1 MTGSAAG
8 EGDGRALRFV
18 VAALLGAF
26 FGLATASPST
36 TLSTIFFVAA
46 AVAGLIA
53 ASHTAAELTG
63 PDRLG
68 GIGANLAATGATVF
82 GASAV
87 QSVGPGWPGLSIV
100 VAPLGGLAAVWW
112 LAHDR
117 YDDNPRWLV
126 SLIGA
131 GFGGFFGFTSVLI
144 AALNQRD
151 EVTAIHRFGFAVAGM
166 LLFASTVVTVVGAV
180 GFLRAARSGR

>member
-1 MTGSAAG
+1 MN
-8 EGDGRALRFV
+8 RADTTPDLAFRAV
-18 VAALLGAF
+18 IASLVGAF
-26 FGLATASPST
+26 LGLATANPST
-36 TLSTIFFVAA
+36 SLSTIFFVVA
-46 AVAGLIA
+46 AVAGLVA
-53 ASHTAAELTG
+53 ASQTATELDG

-82 GASAV
+82 GATAV

-112 LAHDR
+112 LAHAR

-126 SLIGA
+126 SLLGA

-144 AALNQRD
+144 ATLNQRD
-151 EVTAIHRFGFAVAGM
+151 EVTAVHRFGFAVAGVV
-166 LLFASTVVTVVGAV
+166 LFASTAITLAGAL

>member
-1 MTGSAAG
+1 MTRSDAPPRNGHAF
-8 EGDGRALRFV
+8 RFV
-18 VAALLGAF
+18 IAALLGAF
-26 FGLATASPST
+26 FGLATANPST
-36 TLSTIFFVAA
+36 TLSTLFFVGAA
-46 AVAGLIA
+46 AAGLIA
-53 ASHTAAELTG
+53 ASHTARELTG
-63 PDRLG
+63 PDRFG

-82 GASAV
+82 GAAAV

-151 EVTAIHRFGFAVAGM
+151 EVTAIHRFGFAAAGVT
-166 LLFASTVVTVVGAV
+166 LFASTAITVIGAI
-180 GFLRAARSGR
+180 GFLRAARSGG

>member
-1 MTGSAAG
+1 MTKPLAHT
-8 EGDGRALRFV
+8 EGGQAFRFV

-26 FGLATASPST
+26 FGLATANPST
-36 TLSTIFFVAA
+36 TLSTVFFVGA

-53 ASHTAAELTG
+53 ASHTATELTG

-82 GASAV
+82 GAAAV

-151 EVTAIHRFGFAVAGM
+151 EVTAIHRVGFAVAG
-166 LLFASTVVTVVGAV
+166 LALFASTAITVVGAV
-180 GFLRAARSGR
+180 GFLRAARSGP